1 MRSEDWMPIWNVEN
15 RLPSFISDE
24 VPHTFG
30 EEFQQLSNE
39 EFSVGFSLYVSFTFL
54 FKFRTQLLYAVYV
67 DGETHLRWM

>member
-1 MRSEDWMPIWNVEN
+1 MPIWNVEN

-39 EFSVGFSLYVSFTFL
+39 EFSVGFSLYVSFASCFSIC
-54 FKFRTQLLYAVYV
+54 KFRIQLLYAVYV